1 MLLFIGDALRE
12 QHNFGQEIVELF
24 LSYCSFGVDFGQ
36 SGFLMSELKAL
47 NMVEYL
53 FCFHLHQGWRVQ
65 AFMFYGFPAGQ
76 FEVTGRRSRNRKPV
90 HPTFSRHQKVTSPS
104 PLQIGALSYSLL
116 LGPAHRLLA
125 QRQEKK
131 TRNLRISFKRNTHY
145 NLSKTKQETEKLR
158 SIKGGFGP

>member
-47 NMVEYL
+47 NVVEYL

-65 AFMFYGFPAGQ
+65 LLCFIA
-76 FEVTGRRSRNRKPV
+76 
-90 HPTFSRHQKVTSPS
+90 SPR
-104 PLQIGALSYSLL
+104 A
-116 LGPAHRLLA
+116 
-125 QRQEKK
+125 
-131 TRNLRISFKRNTHY
+131 NLK
-145 NLSKTKQETEKLR
+145 
-158 SIKGGFGP
+158 